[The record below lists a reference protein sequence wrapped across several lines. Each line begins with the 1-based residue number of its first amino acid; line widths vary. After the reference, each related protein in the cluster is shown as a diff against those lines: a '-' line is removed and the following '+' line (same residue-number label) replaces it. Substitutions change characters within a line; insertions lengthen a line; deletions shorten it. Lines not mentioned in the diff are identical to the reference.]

1 MKRFA
6 PAPQRGV
13 LREIEPRVTMAFR
26 AFRPPLAAAVTT
38 PAGEP
43 LQVQAQGIRG
53 RVTNAAGPWRTSGD
67 WWRSDEW
74 ARDEWDIALNDGGV
88 YRICCHHATGR
99 WYVEGSY
106 D

>member
-1 MKRFA
+1 
-6 PAPQRGV
+6 
-13 LREIEPRVTMAFR
+13 
-26 AFRPPLAAAVTT
+26 LAAAVSA
-38 PAGEP
+38 PSGEP

-53 RVTNAAGPWRTSGD
+53 RVITAAGPWRTSGD

-88 YRICCHHATGR
+88 YRICCEHATGR
-99 WYVEGSY
+99 WRVDGSY